1 MKKRTIFGFI
11 AGTIFGATLGIIFA
25 PKSGKETRKDI
36 VKKAKEIKNKAKNI
50 DLDDIREFVVEKSAD
65 IEEKLCKLSKEK
77 VLKNAKSLAS
87 TIKKDVSN
95 LCNSI
100 KDISEDVM
108 QESVEKLKT
117 KAEKTIEKVLSKLK
131 ED

>member
-1 MKKRTIFGFI
+1 MKKRTIISFL
-11 AGTIFGATLGIIFA
+11 AGTAVGAALGLAFA

-36 VKKAKEIKNKAKNI
+36 AEKAKKLKNKAKEI

-65 IEEKLCKLSKEK
+65 IEEKLSKLSKEK
-77 VLKNAKSLAS
+77 VLKNAKSLAN